1 MLTFL
6 VRRAL
11 SIFVMLL
18 VVSFAAYWLFYNAPG
33 GPLQMIAEMQQSGRN
48 QLDAGAVDR
57 IKLRFDLDLNHGV
70 RYMRWLTGFPNGPI
84 EIGGQQMFS
93 GAPIGCL
100 KEAPPGQ
107 KVILQYADGSQI
119 ETNCLRPTYLQDLTN
134 PNRRVSKGALRLDF
148 GISQLIARERP
159 VLELIETRLAPTL
172 LLMGVA
178 NVLAIL
184 IAVPIGVLS
193 AVKQYS
199 RFDYFVTTVTFF
211 GSAMPTL
218 FLGIMGILFFSLFLR
233 DMGLPFLPPQLA
245 ESNRDAIVP
254 LLGEITAGSLGD
266 RIWHLVLPVAVLT
279 FVSLTGWSRFVRSS
293 MLEVLKQDYVRTARA
308 KGVRETMVIM
318 KHAFRNSMI
327 PFVTLLVGVL
337 PSLFAG
343 AIVTESIFSWPGLGR
358 LYVQALGGDYTVA
371 MAILLI
377 STFLT
382 LISFLLADV
391 LYTIVDPRIR
401 LS

>member
-6 VRRAL
+6 VRRAI
-11 SIFVMLL
+11 SIFAILL
-18 VVSFAAYWLFYNAPG
+18 LVSFAAYWLFYNAPG
-33 GPLQMIAEMQQSGRN
+33 GPLQLIAELQQSGRN

-57 IKLRFDLDLNHGV
+57 IKLRYDLDLYHGV
-70 RYMRWLTGFPNGPI
+70 RYMRWLTGFPSGPI
-84 EIGGQQMFS
+84 VIGGQQMFS
-93 GAPIGCL
+93 GTPIGCL
-100 KEAPPGQ
+100 KEAPSGK
-107 KVILQYADGSQI
+107 KVILQYADGTRI
-119 ETNCLRPTYLQDLTN
+119 ESNCLRPTYLQDLMN
-134 PNRRVSKGALRLDF
+134 PNRRLSKGALRLDF
-148 GISQLIARERP
+148 GVSQLIARERP
-159 VLELIETRLAPTL
+159 VMELIETRLAPTL
-172 LLMGVA
+172 LLMGIA
-178 NVLAIL
+178 NLLAII
-184 IAVPIGVLS
+184 IAVPIGILS

-199 RFDYFVTTVTFF
+199 RFDYIVTTVTFF

-218 FLGIMGILFFSLFLR
+218 FLGIMGILFLSLFLR
-233 DMGLPFLPPQLA
+233 DAGLPFLPPQLA
-245 ESNRDAIVP
+245 ESNRDAVVP

-266 RIWHLVLPVAVLT
+266 HIWHLVLPVSVLT

-308 KGVRETMVIM
+308 KGLRESMVIL

-391 LYTIVDPRIR
+391 LYTVVDPRIR

>member
-6 VRRAL
+6 VRRAI
-11 SIFVMLL
+11 SIFIMLL

-48 QLDAGAVDR
+48 KLDAGAVDR
-57 IKLRFDLDLNHGV
+57 IKLRYDLDLYHGV

-84 EIGGQQMFS
+84 EIGGQVMFS
-93 GAPIGCL
+93 GSPIGCL
-100 KEAPPGQ
+100 KEAPAGQ
-107 KVILQYADGSQI
+107 KVILEYADGTRVES
-119 ETNCLRPTYLQDLTN
+119 NCLKPTYLQDLTN

-148 GISQLIARERP
+148 GVSQLIARERP

-178 NVLAIL
+178 NLLAIV

-199 RFDYFVTTVTFF
+199 RFDYLVTTITFF

-233 DMGLPFLPPQLA
+233 DAGLPFLPPQLA
-245 ESNRDAIVP
+245 ESNRDATVP
-254 LLGEITAGSLGD
+254 LLGEILAGSIGD
-266 RIWHLVLPVAVLT
+266 RIWHLVLPVSVLT

-382 LISFLLADV
+382 LLSFLLADV
-391 LYTIVDPRIR
+391 LYTVVDPRIR

>member
-6 VRRAL
+6 VRRAV
-11 SIFVMLL
+11 SIFLMLL
-18 VVSFAAYWLFYNAPG
+18 LVSFAAYWLFYNAPG

-48 QLDAGAVDR
+48 QLDAVAVDR
-57 IKLRFDLDLNHGV
+57 IKMRYDLDLQHGV
-70 RYMRWLTGFPNGPI
+70 RYMRWLTGFPRGPV
-84 EIGGQQMFS
+84 EIGGVQIFS
-93 GAPIGCL
+93 GTPIGCL

-107 KVILQYADGSQI
+107 KVILQYADGTQV

-134 PNRRVSKGALRLDF
+134 PNRRVSNGALRLDF
-148 GISQLIARERP
+148 GVSQLIARERP
-159 VLELIETRLAPTL
+159 VLELIQTRLAPTL

-178 NVLAIL
+178 NLLAIV

-199 RFDYFVTTVTFF
+199 RFDYIVTTVTFF

-233 DMGLPFLPPQLA
+233 DMGLPYLPPQLA
-245 ESNRDAIVP
+245 ESNRDAVVP
-254 LLGEITAGSLGD
+254 LLGEIIAGSLGD

-308 KGVRETMVIM
+308 KGLRETMVIM

-382 LISFLLADV
+382 LTSFLLADV